1 MEMIMNRILALAGAA
16 VLSLAAT
23 LATSAAEY
31 TKGEVTKVDAKQ
43 KKITIKH
50 EELKNLGM
58 PAMTMV
64 FVVADD
70 AMLGKVKAGQP
81 VEFVAERVNGRITVT
96 EIKE

>member
-1 MEMIMNRILALAGAA
+1 MNLRKMALAAMLG
-16 VLSLAAT
+16 LAAGQPGF
-23 LATSAAEY
+23 AAEF

-50 EELKNLGM
+50 EALENLDM

-70 AMLGKVKAGQP
+70 AMLEKVKPGQAI
-81 VEFVAERVNGRITVT
+81 EFIADRVNGRITVV
-96 EIKE
+96 ELK